1 LPLKRLRELRLCGAY
16 LEAAA
21 HRTIAS
27 AGAVHSAFFIL
38 VCVEAFV
45 KKLLLLVACFGWV
58 WPLMEAVAVAAER
71 PNIVFIYTD
80 DQRWDA
86 LGVVQREQG
95 ERARFPWFQTPHL
108 DRLAAEGI
116 RFRNAFVVNSLCA
129 PSRSVYLTGRY
140 SHVNGVANNHTP
152 FPAENVDATWSSLLK
167 QAGYAT
173 GYVGKFH
180 HGQQTGKRPG
190 FDYSASFIGQGRYT
204 DCPFEINGTT
214 TPTTGWVDDVSTGFA
229 IDFIRDNRDKPF
241 AVVVG
246 FKAAHGPFE
255 PPPRLIDKYAGQE
268 ARPVP
273 NMDSPAPYVGKFS
286 AGAKAA
292 PAQPKKAKAK
302 AAGGRTMHAGYFGC
316 LAAVDENVGR
326 LLAALDELKLTENT
340 VVVFASD
347 NGFYLGEHRLGDK
360 RSAYDESLRI
370 PLLVRW
376 PKLGEGRR
384 GKVVDQMALNLD
396 LAPTFLDLAGVKVP
410 ASMQGRSWRPLLAGD
425 AAGAANWRTAFF
437 YEYFFERGY
446 SIPTVLAVR
455 TDKAKLIKYPGHDEW
470 TELFDLAADP
480 YETKNLANDPAKK
493 ELLATMQSEFDR
505 QAQTVDFRIPEFADP
520 LPEQAN

>member
-1 LPLKRLRELRLCGAY
+1 MV
-16 LEAAA
+16 
-21 HRTIAS
+21 
-27 AGAVHSAFFIL
+27 AGCWSVW
-38 VCVEAFV
+38 
-45 KKLLLLVACFGWV
+45 LLLVAWS
-58 WPLMEAVAVAAER
+58 VAAER
-71 PNIVFIYTD
+71 PNFVFIYTD

-95 ERARFPWFQTPHL
+95 DKARFPWFQTPHL
-108 DRLAAEGI
+108 DRLASEGI

-140 SHVNGVANNHTP
+140 SHNNGVANNHTP

-180 HGQQTGKRPG
+180 HGQQAGKRPG
-190 FDYSASFIGQGRYT
+190 FEYSASFLGQGRYT
-204 DCPFEINGTT
+204 DCPFEINGVATAT
-214 TPTTGWVDDVSTGFA
+214 SGYVDDVSTGFA
-229 IDFIRDNRDKPF
+229 IDFIRANRDKPF

-246 FKAAHGPFE
+246 FKAAHGPFD
-255 PPPRLIDKYAGQE
+255 PPPRLKEKYAGVE

-273 NMDSPAPYVGKFS
+273 NLDSPAPYGGNFS
-286 AGAKAA
+286 VPAKSAK
-292 PAQPKKAKAK
+292 PKAKKPKPK
-302 AAGGRTMHAGYFGC
+302 AVGNRSAMLAGYFGC

-326 LLAALDELKLTENT
+326 IMAALDELKLAENT
-340 VVVFASD
+340 VVVFTSD

-376 PKLGEGRR
+376 PKLPGRGR
-384 GKVVDQMALNLD
+384 KVDQLALNLD
-396 LAPTFLDLAGVKVP
+396 LAPTFLDLAGVKIP
-410 ASMQGRSWRPLLAGD
+410 AQMQGRSWRPLLEGEAG
-425 AAGAANWRTAFF
+425 GVANWRTAFF

-455 TDKAKLIKYPGHDEW
+455 TDNAKLIKYPGHDEW
-470 TELFDLAADP
+470 TELFNLAADP
-480 YETKNLANDPAKK
+480 YETKNLVRDPAQKD
-493 ELLATMQSEFDR
+493 LLAAMQKEFDR
-505 QAQTVDFRIPEFADP
+505 QAQEVGFKIPEFADP
-520 LPEQAN
+520 LPEPGN

>member
-1 LPLKRLRELRLCGAY
+1 LAE
-16 LEAAA
+16 
-21 HRTIAS
+21 
-27 AGAVHSAFFIL
+27 VL
-38 VCVEAFV
+38 VR
-45 KKLLLLVACFGWV
+45 KSLLLVVCWCCALSLV
-58 WPLMEAVAVAAER
+58 EVVVVAAER
-71 PNIVFIYTD
+71 PNFVFIYTD

-95 ERARFPWFQTPHL
+95 EKARFPWFQTPHL

-140 SHVNGVANNHTP
+140 SHNNGVANNHTP
-152 FPAENVDATWSSLLK
+152 FPAENIDATWSSLLR

-214 TPTTGWVDDVSTGFA
+214 TPTTGWVDDVSTDFA
-229 IDFIRDNRDKPF
+229 IDFLRASRDKPF

-246 FKAAHGPFE
+246 YKSAHGPFE
-255 PPPRLIDKYAGQE
+255 PPPRLTEKYAGKE
-268 ARPVP
+268 ARPTP
-273 NMDSPAPYVGKFS
+273 NLDIPAPYGGNVS
-286 AGAKAA
+286 TGAKAA
-292 PAQPKKAKAK
+292 PAKPKKAKAK
-302 AAGGRTMHAGYFGC
+302 AAGSRSGMLAGYFGC

-326 LLAALDELKLTENT
+326 LLAALDELKLAENT
-340 VVVFASD
+340 VVIFASD

-376 PKLGEGRR
+376 PKLSGPGR
-384 GKVVDQMALNLD
+384 KVDQIALNLD
-396 LAPTFLDLAGVKVP
+396 LAPTILDLAGVKIP
-410 ASMQGRSWRPLLAGD
+410 ASVQGRSWRPLLEAEAG
-425 AAGAANWRTAFF
+425 GVANWRTAFF

-455 TDKAKLIKYPGHDEW
+455 TDNAKLIKYHGHDEW
-470 TELFDLAADP
+470 TELFNLDADP
-480 YETKNLANDPAKK
+480 NETKNLVNDPGSK
-493 ELLATMQSEFDR
+493 EFLAAMQKEFDR
-505 QAQTVDFRIPEFADP
+505 QAKEVGFKIPEFADP
-520 LPEQAN
+520 APEQTK